1 MWITRDISNILAQ
14 NTNYI
19 EVLIG
24 PRQCGKSSL
33 LFRLDSDYIEIGLD
47 DFSLREVVA
56 KDPSTF
62 LSQFEGK
69 KLIIDEVQL
78 VPELFFALK
87 RKVDLM
93 KREGIKRKTF
103 FRVTGSNQILID
115 KNVKESLAGR
125 ASYFELNTLSVA
137 EITHHLKLP
146 MGEIILKGGW
156 PELYAD
162 PSISTKRYL
171 DDYIRSYVEKDI
183 VLSAGIQKQN
193 EFIRFA
199 KLLAAR
205 TAHLVNHSEL
215 AKEVGVSSDTIKDWL
230 SILERMK
237 IIVLINP
244 YFSNF
249 SKRLVKSAKVYFLDT
264 GLACRLQGHYDLV
277 PLLSS
282 PAFGH
287 LFETLVCAEIYKTMI
302 NFSRNWQIF
311 HWRSRDGEEID
322 FLIEFEN
329 GKKLFI
335 EAKTKRQ
342 SLQPLESFS
351 ELKKVFQKN
360 TPPRYVCH
368 MEGEAILGDFIP
380 ITCLRD
386 FLLNF

>member
-1 MWITRDISNILAQ
+1 
-14 NTNYI
+14 
-19 EVLIG
+19 
-24 PRQCGKSSL
+24 
-33 LFRLDSDYIEIGLD
+33 
-47 DFSLREVVA
+47 
-56 KDPSTF
+56 
-62 LSQFEGK
+62 
-69 KLIIDEVQL
+69 
-78 VPELFFALK
+78 
-87 RKVDLM
+87 M
-93 KREGIKRKTF
+93 KREGIKRKKF

-146 MGEIILKGGW
+146 IGEIILKGGW

-162 PSISTKRYL
+162 PSISAKRNL

-322 FLIEFEN
+322 FLIELEN
-329 GKKLFI
+329 VKNYSLKQKPKDKVLNHSKLF
-335 EAKTKRQ
+335 
-342 SLQPLESFS
+342 
-351 ELKKVFQKN
+351 
-360 TPPRYVCH
+360 
-368 MEGEAILGDFIP
+368 
-380 ITCLRD
+380 
-386 FLLNF
+386 LN

>member
-1 MWITRDISNILAQ
+1 MWITRDIANILAQ

-33 LFRLDSDYIEIGLD
+33 LFRLDSDYIEISLD

-87 RKVDLM
+87 RRVDLM

-146 MGEIILKGGW
+146 IGEIILKGGW

-162 PSISTKRYL
+162 SSISTKRYL

-322 FLIEFEN
+322 FLIELEN

-342 SLQPLESFS
+342 SLEPLESFS

-368 MEGEAILGDFIP
+368 MEGETILGEFIP
-380 ITCLRD
+380 ISCLRD

>member
-1 MWITRDISNILAQ
+1 MWITRDIANILAQ

-33 LFRLDSDYIEIGLD
+33 LFRLDSDYIEISLD

-146 MGEIILKGGW
+146 IGEIILKGGW

-162 PSISTKRYL
+162 SSISTKRYL

-322 FLIEFEN
+322 FLIELEN

-342 SLQPLESFS
+342 SLEPLESFS

-368 MEGEAILGDFIP
+368 MEGETILGEFIP
-380 ITCLRD
+380 ISCLRD

>member
-1 MWITRDISNILAQ
+1 MWITRDISNILAK

-33 LFRLDSDYIEIGLD
+33 LFRLDSDYIEISLD

-87 RKVDLM
+87 RRVDLM

-146 MGEIILKGGW
+146 IGEIILKGGW

-162 PSISTKRYL
+162 SSISTKRYL

-244 YFSNF
+244 YFSNL

-282 PAFGH
+282 SAFGH

-322 FLIEFEN
+322 FLIELEN

-342 SLQPLESFS
+342 SLEPLESFS

-368 MEGEAILGDFIP
+368 MEGETILGDFIP